1 MPLTGGMKTF
11 GGKMP
16 EQWGHDISR
25 FVERVIPMSE
35 VAIQG
40 FRKIV
45 ARKYGNVVSKTRE
58 YY

>member
-25 FVERVIPMSE
+25 LVERVIPMSE

-40 FRKIV
+40 FRKLV
-45 ARKYGNVVSKTRE
+45 AHGDVVSKTRE
-58 YY
+58 Y